1 MVERFVSAPITL
13 APDATKLEYKRADLV
28 FYGVD
33 HSGASFEARIFINLS
48 AADTAT
54 PRDHHN
60 YAGSFNVFGHGG
72 CFGDV
77 GHCDVPSGP
86 PDPFDW
92 RPQHP
97 LTPAVKTV
105 TVTDALRRIAKP
117 EDESITVTAVAVVL
131 GPASNAVLQ
140 FDTVRLL
147 TYG

>member
-1 MVERFVSAPITL
+1 MVERFVSAPIML
-13 APDATKLEYKRADLV
+13 APDASKLEYARADLV

-33 HSGASFEARIFINLS
+33 HSGASFEARIFVNLVD
-48 AADTAT
+48 ATAAT
-54 PRDHHN
+54 PREHPN

-77 GHCDVPSGP
+77 GHCDVPTGP
-86 PDPFDW
+86 RDPFDW

-105 TVTDALRRIAKP
+105 IVTDALRRIAKP
-117 EDESITVTAVAVVL
+117 EDASITVTAVAIVI
-131 GPASNAVLQ
+131 GTAANAVLQ

-147 TYG
+147 TYR